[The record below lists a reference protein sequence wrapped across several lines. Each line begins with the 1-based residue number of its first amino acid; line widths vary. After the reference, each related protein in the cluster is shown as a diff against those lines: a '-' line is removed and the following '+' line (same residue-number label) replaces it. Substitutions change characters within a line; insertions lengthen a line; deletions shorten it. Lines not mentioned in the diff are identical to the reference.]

1 MNSESIISVTTIT
14 DNNNNNKVDDLVT
27 IINRNVIDVTALP
40 ILKYGYRTRKASWKE
55 LVQIINIEKDIDKL
69 SRSQLDQYKY
79 EVFRYYMKKQYVST
93 VDYILISKFDFSSI
107 PVRINK
113 TNDDGEG
120 VGQEEEEE
128 ENTTDNHDDDND
140 NSSSNENNF
149 KLRAGSTAADDSSI
163 ILIPNDFPYYV
174 EDNVVHYILWKYNNS
189 TSNSNNNNIPTSITE
204 KEIEAAQRILETN
217 PTINATEILHW
228 INPPH
233 LKSIP
238 EIDHVHFLCKT

>member
-14 DNNNNNKVDDLVT
+14 DNNNKVDDRVT
-27 IINRNVIDVTALP
+27 IINQNVIDMTALP
-40 ILKYGYRTRKASWKE
+40 ILKYGYRTRKASWNE

-69 SRSQLDQYKY
+69 SRSQLDQYNY

-93 VDYILISKFDFSSI
+93 VDYLLISKFNFSSI

-120 VGQEEEEE
+120 VGQKKEE
-128 ENTTDNHDDDND
+128 ENTTDNHDDDD
-140 NSSSNENNF
+140 NISSNENNF
-149 KLRAGSTAADDSSI
+149 KLRAGSTAADSSI

-174 EDNVVHYILWKYNNS
+174 EDNVVHYVLWKYNNS
-189 TSNSNNNNIPTSITE
+189 TLNNNIPTSITE
-204 KEIEAAQRILETN
+204 KEIDDAKRILELN

>member
-14 DNNNNNKVDDLVT
+14 DNNNKVDDLVT

-40 ILKYGYRTRKASWKE
+40 ILKYGYRTRKASWNE

-69 SRSQLDQYKY
+69 SRSQLDQYNY

-93 VDYILISKFDFSSI
+93 VDYILISKFNFSSI

-113 TNDDGEG
+113 TDDDGEG
-120 VGQEEEEE
+120 VGQEEEE

-149 KLRAGSTAADDSSI
+149 KLRAGSTAADSSI

-174 EDNVVHYILWKYNNS
+174 EDNVVHYVLWKYNNS
-189 TSNSNNNNIPTSITE
+189 TSNNNIPTSITE
-204 KEIEAAQRILETN
+204 KEIEDAKRILEIN
-217 PTINATEILHW
+217 PAINATEILHW